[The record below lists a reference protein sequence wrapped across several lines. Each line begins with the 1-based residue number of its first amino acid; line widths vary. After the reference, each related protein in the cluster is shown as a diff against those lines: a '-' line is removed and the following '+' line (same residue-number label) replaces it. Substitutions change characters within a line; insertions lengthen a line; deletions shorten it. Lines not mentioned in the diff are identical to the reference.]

1 MPRFLVK
8 DTAKHIGEKV
18 RVCGWVNTRRAH
30 GKILFIDLR
39 DISGVL
45 QVVFTPS
52 NQEVYELAETLRPE
66 WVVEIIGQIVKRPE
80 NMVNNKIETGQVEM
94 SVESLKVLSE
104 SETLPLS
111 IDDDGYNI
119 NEEVRIKYRY
129 LDLRRER
136 LKNNLIARHKI
147 VKFIR
152 DFLTSENFIE
162 IETPILTKST
172 PEGAR
177 DYVVPSRL
185 NPGKFYALPQSPQQY
200 KQLFM
205 VAGVER
211 YYQIARCFRDEDPR
225 GDRQPE
231 FTQLDLEMSFVERE
245 DVMDLAERMFITLVK
260 TLYPRK
266 KIQEIPFPK
275 ITYKDAIEKYR
286 TDRPDMRKDKN
297 DPNLLAFC
305 WVIDFPFFEKRPE
318 GDWTFTHN
326 PFSAAKPEFRDDL
339 LKKKNIEKILTS
351 QYDIVLNGSEIGGGS
366 IRNHRPEALKKV
378 FEIMGYKKEKIQK
391 NFGHM
396 LEAFKYGAPP
406 HGGIAPGIDRIVS
419 LLQNEPN
426 IREVIAFP
434 KTGDGRDFMM
444 DAPSEIDKKQL
455 EELHIKIESKKV
467 KRAAK
472 K

>member
-39 DISGVL
+39 DISGIL
-45 QVVFTPS
+45 QVVFVPS
-52 NQEVYELAETLRPE
+52 NKEVYELAQTLRSE
-66 WVVEIIGQIVKRPE
+66 WVVEIKGQIVKRPE
-80 NMVNNKIETGQVEM
+80 SMFNSKIETGQVEM
-94 SVESLKVLSE
+94 SVEGLKVLSE

-111 IDDDGYNI
+111 IEGDGYDI
-119 NEEVRIKYRY
+119 GEETRMKYRY

-136 LKNNLIARHKI
+136 LKNNLIVRHKMI
-147 VKFIR
+147 KFIR
-152 DFLTSENFIE
+152 DFLDKENFTE

-177 DYVVPSRL
+177 DYIVPSRL

-205 VAGVER
+205 VAGLEK
-211 YYQIARCFRDEDPR
+211 YFQIARCFRDEDPR

-245 DVMDLAERMFITLVK
+245 DVMDLTERMLITIVK
-260 TLYPRK
+260 NLYPQK
-266 KIQEIPFPK
+266 KIQEIPFPRM
-275 ITYKDAIEKYR
+275 TYKEAMEKYK
-286 TDRPDMRKDKN
+286 TDRPDVREDKN
-297 DPNLLAFC
+297 DKDLLAFC
-305 WVIDFPFFEKRPE
+305 WVIDFPFFEKTDE
-318 GDWTFTHN
+318 GKWTFTHN

-339 LKKKNIEKILTS
+339 LKKKNVEKILTS

-366 IRNHRPEALKKV
+366 IRNHRPEALEAV
-378 FEIMGYKKEKIQK
+378 FEIMGYKKERIQE

-419 LLQNEPN
+419 ILQNEPN

-444 DAPSEIDKKQL
+444 DAPSGVDKKQL
-455 EELHIKIESKKV
+455 KELHISITKETKK
-467 KRAAK
+467 KL
-472 K
+472 